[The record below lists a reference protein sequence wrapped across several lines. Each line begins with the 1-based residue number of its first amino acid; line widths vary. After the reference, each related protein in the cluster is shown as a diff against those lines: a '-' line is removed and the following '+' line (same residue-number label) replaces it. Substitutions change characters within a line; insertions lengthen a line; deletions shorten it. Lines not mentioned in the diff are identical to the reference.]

1 MIGEYIPFYFTPKSI
16 MLFNIITGYWH
27 PLVQKRNQSEI
38 LIIRCLI
45 ADLALLPQWFFTD
58 GQGNDF
64 SSNHYNDLDNLELV
78 DWKSIQ
84 NGEFS
89 KSDGDFDRPRRY
101 QAEFLVHKQV
111 PLKSVESL
119 NVYNDQAENFV
130 NNYLHLNNIN
140 LAVNI
145 QPHYFF

>member
-1 MIGEYIPFYFTPKSI
+1 
-16 MLFNIITGYWH
+16 
-27 PLVQKRNQSEI
+27 
-38 LIIRCLI
+38 
-45 ADLALLPQWFFTD
+45 
-58 GQGNDF
+58 
-64 SSNHYNDLDNLELV
+64 LDNLELV